1 MRLFFLDSAPL
12 GMISHPKATAS
23 ALNCQLWLENLLAQ
37 NEVVV
42 LPEIVDYELRRE
54 LIRVN
59 KEASINKLNQLKSV
73 LRYLPLTTE
82 TMLLAAQFW
91 AEARKAGKPTADN
104 NALDADMILAAQA
117 KLEEI
122 NGNQVI
128 VATTNVKHL
137 SLFVDARE
145 GQSIEVSDR

>member
-1 MRLFFLDSAPL
+1 
-12 GMISHPKATAS
+12 
-23 ALNCQLWLENLLAQ
+23 
-37 NEVVV
+37 
-42 LPEIVDYELRRE
+42 
-54 LIRVN
+54 
-59 KEASINKLNQLKSV
+59 
-73 LRYLPLTTE
+73 
-82 TMLLAAQFW
+82 MLLAAQFW
-91 AEARKAGKPTADN
+91 AEARKTGKPTADH

-145 GQSIEVSDR
+145 WQSIEVSDR